1 MIAACEN
8 LLKAYDIIGDEHG
21 WGSAAWVLATREKKD
36 FFRRHKH
43 SLIAADCFTTTFQQR
58 FDSHAGGIWTI
69 REILNKEFK
78 QDLQT
83 KIDEAN
89 GDESPLPPKLLKL
102 LEILPRISLKSN

>member
-1 MIAACEN
+1 M
-8 LLKAYDIIGDEHG
+8 LKAYEIIGYEHG

-43 SLIAADCFTTTFQQR
+43 SLIAANCFTTTFQQR
-58 FDSHAGGIWTI
+58 FDSHTGGIWTN
-69 REILNKEFK
+69 REILNKGCK

-89 GDESPLPPKLLKL
+89 GDESPLPAKLLKL
-102 LEILPRISLKSN
+102 LEIFPRSGLKTN